1 MMFRNKI
8 MFFQTPNLY
17 LIFKGVNP
25 NPNYNEVL
33 IHKTN
38 VRKDN
43 ETIR

>member
-25 NPNYNEVL
+25 NYNEVL